1 MARLS
6 LIVAAAENGVIG
18 DQGRMP
24 WHLPAD
30 LRHFRKLTMGKPV
43 IMGRKTYESIGKPLA
58 GRKNIV
64 ITRQIMADVH
74 PDIMLAHSPDAALEL
89 AQASLVDPCDEVMI
103 IGGAEIYRAF
113 LDQAD
118 RIYLTRVHGVYG
130 GDAVF
135 PALSPAHWREIG
147 REDHPASDGQPA
159 YSFIELERA

>member
-24 WHLPAD
+24 WHLPPD
-30 LRHFRKLTMGKPV
+30 LRHFRQLTMGKPV
-43 IMGRKTYESIGKPLA
+43 IMGRKTHESIGKPLA

-74 PDIMLAHSPDAALEL
+74 PDILLAHSPDAALDL
-89 AQASLVDPCDEVMI
+89 ADSCPEVMI

-113 LDQAD
+113 LDRAD
-118 RIYLTRVHGVYG
+118 RIYLTRVHGVYT
-130 GDAVF
+130 GDAIF
-135 PALSPAHWREIG
+135 PALSREEWREIG